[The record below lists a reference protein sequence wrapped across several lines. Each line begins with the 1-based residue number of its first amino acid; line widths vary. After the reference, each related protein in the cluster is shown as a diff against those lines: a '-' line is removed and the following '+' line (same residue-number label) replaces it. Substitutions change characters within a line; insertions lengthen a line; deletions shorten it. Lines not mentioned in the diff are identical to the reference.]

1 MVKRYG
7 AEEQNDKDDRA
18 IDEDLKNDNKINQ
31 QGHHIWTLI
40 KIMQRFCTVLGQV
53 VKHQEGLRNNFAKG
67 QFKLKLSNRN
77 MKKWMKKAIDQ
88 TEDVGRNDGL
98 RAGFKK

>member
-1 MVKRYG
+1 MVKRPE
-7 AEEQNDKDDRA
+7 AEEQNDDRA
-18 IDEDLKNDNKINQ
+18 INEDLQNDNKIIQ

-40 KIMQRFCTVLGQV
+40 KIMQRFCTVLSQV
-53 VKHQEGLRNNFAKG
+53 VKHQKGLRNIFAKG
-67 QFKLKLSNRN
+67 QFKLELSNRN
-77 MKKWMKKAIDQ
+77 MKKWMKKEIDW

>member
-1 MVKRYG
+1 M
-7 AEEQNDKDDRA
+7 
-18 IDEDLKNDNKINQ
+18 NQ

-40 KIMQRFCTVLGQV
+40 KIMQRFCTVLSQV
-53 VKHQEGLRNNFAKG
+53 VKHQKGLRNNFAKG

-77 MKKWMKKAIDQ
+77 MKKWMKKAIDL
-88 TEDVGRNDGL
+88 TDDVGRKDGL